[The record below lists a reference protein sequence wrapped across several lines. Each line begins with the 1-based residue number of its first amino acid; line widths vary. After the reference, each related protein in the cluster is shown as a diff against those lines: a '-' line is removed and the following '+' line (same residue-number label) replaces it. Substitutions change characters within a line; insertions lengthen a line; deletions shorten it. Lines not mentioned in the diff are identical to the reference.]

1 SNYTTLVNAMSTGP
15 NERVARP
22 VGAKGKM
29 RVEWLHEVGQ
39 GYLALVRAPWAYLVM
54 LALALW
60 QHRRATVL
68 ERRNL
73 GQRVTRQ
80 AGIFWL
86 GAGVSAVA
94 SVFISCGLAALSL
107 PVGQD
112 AVYWLWG
119 ATLVLLAVDS
129 RLGSTA
135 YAAPVLAVIQGVV
148 AWVQSAGGAAP
159 RWLTTDTL
167 ADAASLLAV
176 AGALVLVEGILV
188 WAIGWRSASP
198 VAVLGRRGQRVGGYV
213 SHKLWA
219 APIVAPGPLTAFGH
233 APLLGTAGM
242 VPMPAVFGTWSL
254 SMRNLPR
261 HTARQLS
268 WPLLA
273 LGAAV
278 AVGAYYARH
287 SVWQIAVVGLLCAG
301 LHALIHALVQRSERA
316 GAAIVAQPKEGVR
329 ILAVLPRS
337 PAERMGLKPGETLIK
352 VAGMAVNS
360 TYDIHFAVDRSPAY
374 VKVEVQDLAGES
386 RFAGT
391 SLFAAD
397 PHLLG
402 VIAVVQ
408 AAVASD
414 AQLAGA
420 HQVTRLFRLWQSLRK
435 TAPAFVQGDAAGGA

>member
-1 SNYTTLVNAMSTGP
+1 
-15 NERVARP
+15 
-22 VGAKGKM
+22 M
-29 RVEWLHEVGQ
+29 RVEWLHEVAQ
-39 GYLALVRAPWAYLVM
+39 GYIEFVRAPWAYLVM
-54 LALALW
+54 LALVAW

-80 AGIFWL
+80 AGVFWI

-94 SVFISCGLAALSL
+94 SVLISCALAALSL

-129 RLGSTA
+129 RLGSIA
-135 YAAPVLAVIQGVV
+135 YAAPALAVIQGVV
-148 AWVQSAGGAAP
+148 AWAQHVGGSP
-159 RWLTTDTL
+159 PQWLRAVNL

-176 AGALVLVEGILV
+176 AGALVFVEGILTATV
-188 WAIGWRSASP
+188 GWRAASP
-198 VAVLGRRGQRVGGYV
+198 VAVAGRRGQRVGGYV

-219 APIVAPGPLTAFGH
+219 APIVAPGPLAAFGH
-233 APLLGTAGM
+233 AALLGPAGM
-242 VPMPAVFGTWSL
+242 VPMPATFGSWSL
-254 SMRNLPR
+254 SLRNLPR
-261 HTARQLS
+261 QTARRMA
-268 WPLLA
+268 WPLML
-273 LGAAV
+273 LGVAV
-278 AVGAYYARH
+278 ALCAYYARH
-287 SVWQIAVVGLLCAG
+287 SVWQIAAVGLLCAG

-316 GAAIVAQPKEGVR
+316 GAAMVAQPKAGVR

-337 PAERMGLKPGETLIK
+337 PAQRMGLQAGETLIK

-386 RFAGT
+386 RFVGT
-391 SLFAAD
+391 SLYAAD

-408 AAVASD
+408 DAVAND
-414 AQLAGA
+414 ARLAGT
-420 HQVTRLFRLWQSLRK
+420 HQITRLFRLWQSLRK